1 MKNLFQRWKMFYCL
15 MVVSCMSPAALARG
29 EGPTFSLGV
38 GFEVASGKYG
48 TGTSADSIYLP
59 VTLAIY
65 PTQRLGFSL
74 EIPYVYQSSSAVN
87 TTVFTGSGARI
98 MAGMRK
104 QAAAMTGSPGGSGP
118 AGGGT
123 QGPPGTSGMSG
134 TPGSMSTATT
144 ARSNE
149 SHGGLGDITA
159 KAGYVLVPEG
169 DLVPRVRPYVFVK
182 FPTADRDNALGTGE
196 FDEGFAVE
204 FSKLLGNW
212 YFFAEAGYTF
222 QGTSPL
228 LPLKDYLS
236 YSAGTGYI
244 VGERFL
250 PMFVLKGSGAPVEGA
265 DDLLEMRIKLK
276 YLATSQTGIEGYV
289 AKGVTRSTPDYGSGL
304 AIFYDF

>member
-1 MKNLFQRWKMFYCL
+1 MKNLFQRLKIFYCF
-15 MVVSCMSPAALARG
+15 MVVSCMSPAGLAHA
-29 EGPTFSLGV
+29 EGPAFSLGV
-38 GFEVASGKYG
+38 GFEVASGRYG

-59 VTLAIY
+59 VTFAVY
-65 PTQRLGFSL
+65 PTQRLGFSV

-87 TTVFTGSGARI
+87 TTVFTGSGSR

-104 QAAAMTGSPGGSGP
+104 QGAAMTGTPGGSGP
-118 AGGGT
+118 TGGVT
-123 QGPPGTSGMSG
+123 PGTPGMPG
-134 TPGSMSTATT
+134 TPGSMSTAAA

-212 YFFAEAGYTF
+212 YCFAEAGYTF

-236 YSAGTGYI
+236 YNAGTGYI
-244 VGERFL
+244 IGERFL

-265 DDLLEMRIKLK
+265 GDLLEMRIKLK

>member
-1 MKNLFQRWKMFYCL
+1 MKNLFQRLKIFYCF
-15 MVVSCMSPAALARG
+15 MVVSCMSPAGLAHA
-29 EGPTFSLGV
+29 EGPAFSLGV
-38 GFEVASGKYG
+38 GFEVASGRYG

-59 VTLAIY
+59 VTFAVY
-65 PTQRLGFSL
+65 PTQRLGFSV

-87 TTVFTGSGARI
+87 TTVFTGSGSR

-104 QAAAMTGSPGGSGP
+104 QGAAMTGTPGGSGP
-118 AGGGT
+118 TGGVT
-123 QGPPGTSGMSG
+123 PGTPGMPG
-134 TPGSMSTATT
+134 TPGSMSTAAA

-204 FSKLLGNW
+204 LSKLLGNW
-212 YFFAEAGYTF
+212 YCFAEAGYTF

-236 YSAGTGYI
+236 YNAGTGYI
-244 VGERFL
+244 IGERFL
-250 PMFVLKGSGAPVEGA
+250 PMFVLKGSEAPVEGA
-265 DDLLEMRIKLK
+265 SDLLEMRIKLK

>member
-1 MKNLFQRWKMFYCL
+1 MKNLFQRLKIFYCF
-15 MVVSCMSPAALARG
+15 MVVSCMSPAGLAHA
-29 EGPTFSLGV
+29 EGPAFSLGV
-38 GFEVASGKYG
+38 GFEVASGRYG

-59 VTLAIY
+59 VTFAVY
-65 PTQRLGFSL
+65 PTQRLGFSV

-87 TTVFTGSGARI
+87 TTVFTGSGSR

-104 QAAAMTGSPGGSGP
+104 QGAAMTGTPGGSGP
-118 AGGGT
+118 TGGVT
-123 QGPPGTSGMSG
+123 PGTPGMPG
-134 TPGSMSTATT
+134 TPGSMSTAAA

-169 DLVPRVRPYVFVK
+169 DLAPRVRPYVFVK

-212 YFFAEAGYTF
+212 YCFAEAGYTF

-236 YSAGTGYI
+236 YNAGTGYI
-244 VGERFL
+244 IGERFL

-265 DDLLEMRIKLK
+265 GDLLEMRIKLK